1 MVALVPI
8 YALGATWLAWQ
19 LHIGDVRTVLL
30 EGVIPF
36 VPVDLVKAL
45 AASFVAS
52 ALVSLR
58 LGLGVPASS
67 R

>member
-1 MVALVPI
+1 VPI

-19 LHIGDVRTVLL
+19 LHIADVRTALL
-30 EGVIPF
+30 EGVLPF
-36 VPVDLVKAL
+36 VPLDLLKAFVATL
-45 AASFVAS
+45 VAS

-58 LGLGVPASS
+58 LGLGVPVSS